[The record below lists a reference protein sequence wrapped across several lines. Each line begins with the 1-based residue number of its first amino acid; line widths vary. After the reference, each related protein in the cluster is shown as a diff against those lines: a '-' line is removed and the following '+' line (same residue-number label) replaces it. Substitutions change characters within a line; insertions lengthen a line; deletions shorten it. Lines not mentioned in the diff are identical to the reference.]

1 MFPRFSVKRPYTVI
15 VGVIMILIL
24 GYVSVT
30 DMTADLLPS
39 IELPYSIVTTVFAGA
54 SPEEVETA
62 VTRPVESAMATV
74 SNIKSI
80 NSVSSENLSMVILE
94 FEEAANMDSVN
105 LEMREK
111 LDQTAAG
118 WEDGIGNPM
127 IININPDM
135 LPVMVAAVSRE
146 SYTGARL
153 NDYVK
158 DDILAELESI
168 EGVASVSASGGVTE
182 TIEVTISGQK
192 LADTNA
198 KVRQVISDKFT
209 DAREE
214 LDKAR
219 EEIEDGIK
227 KVEAGEIEV
236 EEALKKL
243 SDGNSELA
251 KKMAQARA
259 EVDSKKSELANAKLQ
274 LTVKLSELQTQKA
287 ELQQTQTT
295 LTQIKGAR
303 DTLLKQ
309 IKDTERSLKD
319 LEELIRAYNKA
330 KDAMQGY
337 EKAIAEIEANEDLT
351 AEQKEEAVQTIK
363 SDADYILAEQSLQTL
378 EAALAAQGLSPDR
391 FESQRNQLQTA
402 LETLNSALKQ
412 MDESLKPYMDDPG
425 DLDKTLK
432 QLKDGL
438 KQIDKGE
445 KTIEKTLKQLDKGD
459 VGIREAEETI
469 NKSESDAYYQIYT
482 AMTQTMVGKQT
493 LESTKAQLENGLA
506 QLEASAEQIDTQEKE
521 AMDKAD
527 LTGVVTREMVGRIL
541 TAQNFA
547 MPAGYIG
554 EEDSQILIRVGNK
567 FSDQEELAELVI
579 VDLNMEGLD
588 PVKLSDVAD
597 VVLVNDA
604 DSVYASIDGEPGILL
619 TMQKQ
624 TGYSTGEV
632 ADRIKAKFKALET
645 EIDGIA
651 FSVLMD
657 QGVYIDFVVGS
668 VFKNLLV
675 GALLAILIL
684 ILFLRDVRPTFV
696 IALAIPI
703 SLTAAVALMYFSNI
717 SLNVISLS
725 GLALGVGMLVDNS
738 IVVTENIYRMRS
750 EGVPPARA
758 AVEGAREV
766 SGAILASTLTTCCV
780 FLPIVFTEGLT
791 KQLFTDLG
799 LTITYSL
806 MASLLVALTL
816 VPVMGRGFLSKISK
830 RQNKSYGGLAKGY
843 SRVVKWALGHRALV
857 LIIALGMLG
866 GSAYLA
872 YQNGTSLFPSMET
885 TQVTVTLTP
894 PAGSTVPEAA
904 ALSDQVIEKIMT
916 IDDVETVGGM
926 IGGGNAIMGFGMGGG
941 NSSSRSVTIY
951 IILKED
957 QTLSN
962 KQVKD
967 EILRLTKDIDCTLSV
982 NTSTMDMSMRGAS
995 GVSVLICGRDM
1006 DKLQELAGDFA
1017 AKLGQIEG
1025 IIDVSD
1031 GMARTTPELRIVV
1044 DKAAAIKHNLTVA
1057 QVFAA
1062 VYAKLSTSTTS
1073 TTIEAESKDYPVLVL
1088 DGEAEDFTPIDIV
1101 AMSITATN
1109 QDGTTTEVKLA
1120 DVADFEQS
1128 QGLSSIRRVDQ
1139 RRTITVS
1146 AKVDEEHNIGLIGG
1160 DVEKLIDS
1168 YDLPDGYDF
1177 IISGENEQIN
1187 TTMWQLVK
1195 MMILAV
1201 IFVYLVMVAQFQ
1213 SLLMPFIIM
1222 FTLPLAFTGGFLA
1235 LVITGFDLSV
1245 VAMIGLIMLTGIIV
1259 NNGIVLVDYINIL
1272 RRQGMEK
1279 REAICRAAGLRLRPI
1294 LMTSLTTILGLT
1306 TMAFGMGMGADLVQP
1321 MAVVTIGGLT
1331 YGTLMTLLV
1340 MPCMYDLLS
1349 RKKDMTEVDLD
1360 APVETE
1366 EQAAPEGSAEPEG
1379 NAPEASAEP
1388 EENAPAAPS
1397 SEGAE

>member
-15 VGVIMILIL
+15 VGVIMVLIL

-54 SPEEVETA
+54 SPEEVEGS

-74 SNIKSI
+74 SNIKTI
-80 NSVSSENLSMVILE
+80 NSISSENFSMVILE
-94 FEEAANMDSVN
+94 FEESANMDSVN

-146 SYTGARL
+146 GYSGAHL
-153 NDYVK
+153 NDYVQ

-182 TIEVTISGQK
+182 TIEVTISRQK
-192 LADTNA
+192 LEAVNG

-209 DAREE
+209 EAREE
-214 LDKAR
+214 LEKAR
-219 EEIEDGIK
+219 AEIEDGLK
-227 KVEAGEIEV
+227 KVEDGETEV
-236 EEALKKL
+236 EEALEKL

-251 KKMAQARA
+251 KRMAEARA

-287 ELQQTQTT
+287 QLQQMKTT
-295 LTQIKGAR
+295 VEQLKKAR
-303 DTLLKQ
+303 DTLVKQ
-309 IKDTERSLKD
+309 IKEAQKSLKSLQD
-319 LEELIRAYNKA
+319 MIKSYNSARTK
-330 KDAMQGY
+330 MQAL
-337 EKAIAEIEANEDLT
+337 EKAIAEIEANKDLT
-351 AEQKEEAVQTIK
+351 PEQKEEAIQAIRTG
-363 SDADYILAEQSLQTL
+363 ADYVSAEQNLQAI
-378 EAALAAQGLSPDR
+378 EKALAAQGLSP
-391 FESQRNQLQTA
+391 ELLQTQSTQMEA
-402 LETLNSALKQ
+402 TLETLQASLKQ
-412 MDESLKPYMDDPG
+412 LDENIKPYAKDPA
-425 DLDKTLK
+425 DLDKTIKEIKNGLKQIEKGEKTINKTLK
-432 QLKDGL
+432 QLEEG
-438 KQIDKGE
+438 
-445 KTIEKTLKQLDKGD
+445 TA
-459 VGIREAEETI
+459 GIREAEEEI
-469 NKSESDAYYQIYT
+469 DKSESDAYYQIYS
-482 AMTQTMVGKQT
+482 AMSQAMSGKQT
-493 LESTKAQLENGLA
+493 LEATKAQLESALA
-506 QLEASAEQIDTQEKE
+506 QLDASADQIDTQEE
-521 AMDKAD
+521 DAMDKAD
-527 LTGVVTREMVGRIL
+527 LTGVVTRDMVGKIL

-554 EEDSQILIRVGNK
+554 DEDSQMLVRVGNR
-567 FSDQEELAELVI
+567 FSKQEELAGLVI
-579 VDLNMEGLD
+579 VDLDMEGLE
-588 PVKLSDVAD
+588 PVMLSDVAD
-597 VVLVNDA
+597 VLLVNDA

-624 TGYSTGEV
+624 TGYSTGDV
-632 ADRIKAKFKALET
+632 ANSIKEHFKSLEG
-645 EIDGIA
+645 EIDGLS

-657 QGVYIDFVVGS
+657 QGIYIDFVVSS
-668 VFKNLLV
+668 VFNNLLI
-675 GALLAILIL
+675 GAGLAILIL
-684 ILFLRDVRPTFV
+684 LLFLRDIRPTFV

-750 EGVPPARA
+750 EGVPPAKA

-816 VPVMGRGFLSKISK
+816 VPVMGRGFLAKISK
-830 RQNKSYGGLAKGY
+830 RENRSYGSLSRGY
-843 SRVVKWALGHRALV
+843 SHVVKWALGHRALI
-857 LIIALGMLG
+857 LILSLGMLA

-894 PAGSTVPEAA
+894 PEGSTIPEAA
-904 ALSDQVIEKIMT
+904 ALSDQVIERIMT
-916 IDDVETVGGM
+916 IDDVETAGAM
-926 IGGGNAIMGFGMGGG
+926 IGSESALLGLDIGSGG
-941 NSSSRSVTIY
+941 SSHSATIY

-962 KQVKD
+962 SQVKE
-967 EILRLTKDIDCTLSV
+967 EILRLTQDIDCTLSIE
-982 NTSTMDMSMRGAS
+982 TSSMDMSMLGAS
-995 GVSVLICGRDM
+995 GVSVQIRGRDM
-1006 DKLQELAGDFA
+1006 DRLQELAGDFA
-1017 AKLGQIEG
+1017 EKLGQIEG
-1025 IIDVSD
+1025 ITDVSD

-1044 DKAAAIKHNLTVA
+1044 DKAAAIRHDLTVA

-1073 TTIEAESKDYPVLVL
+1073 TTLTGESKDFPVIVL
-1088 DGEAEDFTPIDIV
+1088 DGEAETFDPIDV
-1101 AMSITATN
+1101 VSMELTVTN
-1109 QDGTTTEVKLA
+1109 QDGTTKQVKLA
-1120 DVADFEQS
+1120 DVAEFELS
-1128 QGLSSIRRVDQ
+1128 QGLSTIRRVDQ

-1146 AKVDEEHNIGLIGG
+1146 AKVDGEHNIGLIGN
-1160 DVEKLIDS
+1160 DIEKLIDS
-1168 YDLPDGYDF
+1168 YELPDGYDF
-1177 IISGENEQIN
+1177 RISGENEQIN
-1187 TTMWQLVK
+1187 TTMKQLVK

-1279 REAICRAAGLRLRPI
+1279 REAIIRASGLRLRPI

-1306 TMAFGMGMGADLVQP
+1306 AMAFGMGMGADLVQP

-1331 YGTLMTLLV
+1331 YGTLTTLLV

-1349 RKKDMTEVDLD
+1349 RKKDMTEVDPD
-1360 APVETE
+1360 
-1366 EQAAPEGSAEPEG
+1366 
-1379 NAPEASAEP
+1379 
-1388 EENAPAAPS
+1388 APAAPL
-1397 SEGAE
+1397 EHGAKVITEVE

>member
-1 MFPRFSVKRPYTVI
+1 MFPKFSVKRPYTVI
-15 VGVIMILIL
+15 VGVIMVLIL

-54 SPEEVETA
+54 SPEEVETS

-94 FEEAANMDSVN
+94 FEESANMDSVN

-118 WEDGIGNPM
+118 WEDKIGSPM

-146 SYTGARL
+146 GYSGARL

-158 DDILAELESI
+158 DNILAELESV

-182 TIEVTISGQK
+182 TIQVTISKEK
-192 LADTNA
+192 LSEVNGNVR
-198 KVRQVISDKFT
+198 KVVSDKFA
-209 DAREE
+209 DARKE
-214 LDKAR
+214 LEDGR
-219 EEIEDGIK
+219 REIEDGLK
-227 KVEAGEIEV
+227 KVDDGEKEV
-236 EEALKKL
+236 DEALTKL
-243 SDGNSELA
+243 SEGNEELA
-251 KKMAQARA
+251 KQMAKART
-259 EVDSKKSELANAKLQ
+259 EVDSKKSELEGAKLQ
-274 LTVKLSELQTQKA
+274 LTVKLSELQAKKA
-287 ELQQTQTT
+287 ELQQTRTMLVQ
-295 LTQIKGAR
+295 LRSAR
-303 DTLLKQ
+303 DTLTKQ
-309 IKDTERSLKD
+309 IKDTKKALKD
-319 LEELIRAYNKA
+319 LEEMIKAYNKA
-330 KDAMQGY
+330 KKKMEGF
-337 EKAIAEIEANEDLT
+337 EKSIAEIEASTKLT
-351 AEQKEEAVQTIK
+351 DKEKEKAIK
-363 SDADYILAEQSLQTL
+363 AIKKDKDYVKTEQSLKTL
-378 EAALAAQGLSPDR
+378 EKAFKAQGLTP
-391 FESQRNQLQTA
+391 ELLETQHAQLETA
-402 LETLNSALKQ
+402 LETLNGALK
-412 MDESLKPYMDDPG
+412 E
-425 DLDKTLK
+425 LDKTLK
-432 QLKDGL
+432 PYVKDAGNL
-438 KQIDKGE
+438 N
-445 KTIEKTLKQLDKGD
+445 KTLKQLDDGLKQIEKGEKTINKTLKQLEEGSA
-459 VGIREAEETI
+459 GIREAEAAIGE
-469 NKSESDAYYQIYT
+469 NESSAYYEIYS
-482 AMTQTMVGKQT
+482 AMTQAMVGRQT
-493 LESTKAQLENGLA
+493 LEATKAQLEAALE
-506 QLEASAEQIDTQEKE
+506 QLDAAAEQIDTQEE
-521 AMDKAD
+521 DAMDKAD
-527 LTGVVTREMVGRIL
+527 LLGVITRDMVGKIL

-554 EEDSQILIRVGNK
+554 EEDNQILVRVGDK
-567 FSDQEELAELVI
+567 FITKEDLADLVI
-579 VDLNMEGLD
+579 VDLDMEGLE

-604 DSVYASIDGEPGILL
+604 DSVYAAIDGEPGILL

-624 TGYSTGEV
+624 TGYSTGDV
-632 ADRIKAKFKALET
+632 ADSIKARFEALEG
-645 EIDGIA
+645 EVDGLS

-657 QGVYIDFVVGS
+657 QGIYIDFVVSS
-668 VFKNLLV
+668 VFKNLLI

-684 ILFLRDVRPTFV
+684 ILFLRDIRPTFV

-703 SLTAAVALMYFSNI
+703 SLTAAVALMYFSHI

-816 VPVMGRGFLSKISK
+816 VPVMGKGFLTRISEK
-830 RQNKSYGGLAKGY
+830 KNRSYSLAAKGY
-843 SRVVKWALGHRALV
+843 SAAVKWALGHRAIVLV
-857 LIIALGMLG
+857 LALAMLA
-866 GSAYLA
+866 GSGWLA
-872 YQNGTSLFPSMET
+872 YRNGTSLFPDMET

-894 PAGSTVPEAA
+894 PEGSTIPEAA
-904 ALSDQVIEKIMT
+904 ALSDQVIERIMT

-926 IGGGNAIMGFGMGGG
+926 IGNGSALMGLNLGGG
-941 NSSSRSVTIY
+941 GSSRSVTIY

-957 QTLSN
+957 QKLSN
-962 KQVKD
+962 KEVKE
-967 EILRLTKDIDCTLSV
+967 EILRLTEDIDCTLSV
-982 NTSTMDMSMRGAS
+982 NTSTFDMSMLGAS
-995 GVSVLICGRDM
+995 GVSVLVSGRDM
-1006 DKLQELAGDFA
+1006 DRLQELAGDFA
-1017 AKLGQIEG
+1017 QKLGQIEG
-1025 IIDVSD
+1025 ITDVSD
-1031 GMARTTPELRIVV
+1031 GMARTTPELRIIV
-1044 DKAAAIKHNLTVA
+1044 DKAAAIKYNLTVA

-1062 VYAKLSTSTTS
+1062 IYAKLSTSTTS
-1073 TTIEAESKDYPVLVL
+1073 TTLAGESKDFPVLVL
-1088 DGEAEDFTPIDIV
+1088 DGEADTFDTIDV
-1101 AMSITATN
+1101 YSMTITATN
-1109 QDGTTTEVKLA
+1109 QDGTRSEIKLS
-1120 DVADFEQS
+1120 DVARFERA

-1146 AKVDEEHNIGLIGG
+1146 AKVDENHNIGLVGG
-1160 DVEKLIDS
+1160 DIQKLVDS
-1168 YDLPDGYDF
+1168 YDLPDGYE
-1177 IISGENEQIN
+1177 ITISGENKQISD
-1187 TTMWQLVK
+1187 TMGQLVK

-1279 REAICRAAGLRLRPI
+1279 REAIVKAAGLRLRPI

-1306 TMAFGMGMGADLVQP
+1306 AMAFGMGMGADLVQP

-1331 YGTLMTLLV
+1331 YGTLTTLVV

-1349 RKKDMTEVDLD
+1349 RRKDMTE
-1360 APVETE
+1360 E
-1366 EQAAPEGSAEPEG
+1366 EPE
-1379 NAPEASAEP
+1379 
-1388 EENAPAAPS
+1388 APAKSGDPQIKVITV
-1397 SEGAE
+1397 EE

>member
-1 MFPRFSVKRPYTVI
+1 MFPKFSVKRPYTVI
-15 VGVIMILIL
+15 VGVIMVLIL

-54 SPEEVETA
+54 SPEEVETS

-94 FEEAANMDSVN
+94 FEESANMDSVN

-146 SYTGARL
+146 GYTGARL

-182 TIEVTISGQK
+182 TIEVTINKQK
-192 LADTNA
+192 FSDINT
-198 KVRQVISDKFT
+198 KVRDVISDKFT

-214 LDKAR
+214 LEKAR
-219 EEIEDGIK
+219 EELEDGIK

-236 EEALKKL
+236 EDALKKL

-259 EVDSKKSELANAKLQ
+259 EVDSKKSDLANAKLQ
-274 LTVKLSELQTQKA
+274 LTVKLSELQTKRA

-295 LTQIKGAR
+295 LTQIKSAR

-309 IKDTERSLKD
+309 IKDAEKSLKD
-319 LEELIRAYNKA
+319 MEALIRSYNQT
-330 KDAMQGY
+330 KDAMQGF
-337 EKAIAEIEANEDLT
+337 EQAITEIEANEDLT
-351 AEQKEEAVQTIK
+351 EEQKEEAIAAIRTG
-363 SDADYILAEQSLQTL
+363 ADYVLAEQSLQTL
-378 EAALAAQGLSPDR
+378 ETALKAQGLEPGQLEATR
-391 FESQRNQLQTA
+391 SQMQTA
-402 LETLNSALKQ
+402 LETLNSALAQ

-438 KQIDKGE
+438 KELDKGE
-445 KTIEKTLKQLDKGD
+445 KTLQKTLKQLEQGSA
-459 VGIREAEETI
+459 GIREAEEAI
-469 NKSESDAYYQIYT
+469 NKSESDAYYQIYS

-493 LESTKAQLENGLA
+493 LESTKAQLEAGLA
-506 QLEASAEQIDTQEKE
+506 QLEASEEQIDTQEKD

-554 EEDSQILIRVGNK
+554 DEDSQILIRVGNR
-567 FSDQEELAELVI
+567 FSTQEELADLVI
-579 VDLNMEGLD
+579 VDLNMEGLE

-604 DSVYASIDGEPGILL
+604 DKVYASIDGEPGILL

-624 TGYSTGEV
+624 TGYSTGDV
-632 ADRIKAKFKALET
+632 ADRIKARFDSLSK
-645 EIDGIA
+645 EIDGLS

-657 QGVYIDFVVGS
+657 QGIYIDFVVGS
-668 VFKNLLV
+668 VFQNLLV
-675 GALLAILIL
+675 GAALAILIL
-684 ILFLRDVRPTFV
+684 VLFLRDVRPTFV

-758 AVEGAREV
+758 AVEGAKEV

-830 RQNKSYGGLAKGY
+830 KGNKSYGGLSRGY
-843 SRVVKWALGHRALV
+843 SRVVRWALGHRALI
-857 LIIALGMLG
+857 LLLALAMLG

-872 YQNGTSLFPSMET
+872 YKNGTSLFPEMET

-894 PAGSTVPEAA
+894 PEGSTVPEAA
-904 ALSDQVIEKIMT
+904 ALSDQVIERIMT

-926 IGGGNAIMGFGMGGG
+926 IGGGGALMGIGAGGG
-941 NSSSRSVTIY
+941 GSGSGSRSVTIY

-962 KQVKD
+962 KEVKD
-967 EILRLTKDIDCTLSV
+967 EILRLTEDIDCTLSV
-982 NTSTMDMSMRGAS
+982 NTSTMDMSMLGAS
-995 GVSVLICGRDM
+995 GVSVLVSGRDM

-1017 AKLGQIEG
+1017 EKLGQIEG
-1025 IIDVSD
+1025 ITDVSD
-1031 GMARTTPELRIVV
+1031 GMTRTTPELRIVV

-1073 TTIEAESKDYPVLVL
+1073 TTIAAESKDYPVLVL
-1088 DGEAEDFTPIDIV
+1088 DGEAETFDPIDIV

-1120 DVADFEQS
+1120 DVADFEQAE
-1128 QGLSSIRRVDQ
+1128 GLSSIRRVDQ

-1146 AKVDEEHNIGLIGG
+1146 AKVDEEHNIGLIGS

-1168 YDLPDGYDF
+1168 YDLPEGYDF
-1177 IISGENEQIN
+1177 VLSGENEQIN

-1213 SLLMPFIIM
+1213 SMLMPFIIM

-1279 REAICRAAGLRLRPI
+1279 REAICMAAGLRLRPI

-1331 YGTLMTLLV
+1331 YGTLTTLVV

-1360 APVETE
+1360 APGKTDIPAVEPAE
-1366 EQAAPEGSAEPEG
+1366 EGE
-1379 NAPEASAEP
+1379 
-1388 EENAPAAPS
+1388 
-1397 SEGAE
+1397 

>member
-1 MFPRFSVKRPYTVI
+1 MFPKFSVKRPYTVI
-15 VGVIMILIL
+15 VGVIMVLIL

-54 SPEEVETA
+54 SPEEVETS

-94 FEEAANMDSVN
+94 FEESANMDSVN

-118 WEDGIGNPM
+118 WEDKIGSPM

-146 SYTGARL
+146 GYSGPRL

-182 TIEVTISGQK
+182 TIEVTISKEK
-192 LADTNA
+192 LRVVNA
-198 KVRQVISDKFT
+198 NVRQVISDKFE
-209 DAREE
+209 DARKE
-214 LDKAR
+214 LEKGR
-219 EEIEDGIK
+219 KEIEDGLK
-227 KVEAGEIEV
+227 KVESGEKDV
-236 EEALKKL
+236 EDALKKL
-243 SDGNSELA
+243 SEGNEELA
-251 KKMAQARA
+251 KKMAEART
-259 EVDSKKSELANAKLQ
+259 EVDSKKSELANARLQ
-274 LTVKLSELQTQKA
+274 LTVKLSELQAQKA
-287 ELQQTQTT
+287 ELQQTKTT
-295 LTQIKGAR
+295 LEQLKSARDNITRQIKETKKAL
-303 DTLLKQ
+303 T
-309 IKDTERSLKD
+309 D
-319 LEELIRAYNKA
+319 LEDMIKAYNKA
-330 KDAMQGY
+330 KKKMEGF
-337 EKAIAEIEANEDLT
+337 EKSIAEIEASEKLT
-351 AEQKEEAVQTIK
+351 DKEKEKAVKGIRNDK
-363 SDADYILAEQSLQTL
+363 DYVKTEQSLKTL
-378 EAALAAQGLSPDR
+378 EKAFKAQGLSPELL
-391 FESQRNQLQTA
+391 ESQRTRLETA
-402 LETLNSALKQ
+402 LETLNSALK
-412 MDESLKPYMDDPG
+412 E
-425 DLDKTLK
+425 LDKTLK
-432 QLKDGL
+432 PYTKDPGNLSKTLKQLNDGL
-438 KQIDKGE
+438 KQIEKGE
-445 KTIEKTLKQLDKGD
+445 KTINETLKKLEKGSA
-459 VGIREAEETI
+459 GIREAEAAIGE
-469 NKSESDAYYQIYT
+469 NESSAYYQIYSS
-482 AMTQTMVGKQT
+482 MTQAMVGKQT
-493 LESTKAQLENGLA
+493 LEATKAQLEAALE
-506 QLEASAEQIDTQEKE
+506 QLNASAEQIDTQEEDAK
-521 AMDKAD
+521 DKAD
-527 LTGVVTREMVGRIL
+527 LVGIVTRDMVGKIL

-554 EEDSQILIRVGNK
+554 EEDDQTLVRVGNK
-567 FSDQEELAELVI
+567 FITQEELAELVI
-579 VDLNMEGLD
+579 VDLDMEGLE
-588 PVKLSDVAD
+588 PVKLADVAD

-604 DSVYASIDGEPGILL
+604 DSVYAAIDGEPGILL

-624 TGYSTGEV
+624 TGYSTGDV
-632 ADRIKAKFKALET
+632 ADSIKARFAALEG
-645 EIDGIA
+645 EIGGLS

-657 QGVYIDFVVGS
+657 QGIYIDYVVGS

-684 ILFLRDVRPTFV
+684 ILFLRDIRPTFV

-703 SLTAAVALMYFSNI
+703 SLTAAVPLMYFSNI

-758 AVEGAREV
+758 AVEGAKEV

-816 VPVMGRGFLSKISK
+816 VPVMGKGFLSRISK
-830 RQNKSYGGLAKGY
+830 RQNKSYSGVAKGY
-843 SRVVKWALGHRALV
+843 SRVVRWALGHRALV
-857 LIIALGMLG
+857 LLLSTAMLG

-872 YQNGTSLFPSMET
+872 YRNGTSLFPAMET

-894 PAGSTVPEAA
+894 PEGSTVPEAA
-904 ALSDQVIEKIMT
+904 ALSDQVIERIMT
-916 IDDVETVGGM
+916 IEDVETVGGM
-926 IGGGNAIMGFGMGGG
+926 IGSGGALMGMDLGGG
-941 NSSSRSVTIY
+941 GGGGSRSVTIY

-962 KQVKD
+962 KEVKD
-967 EILRLTKDIDCTLSV
+967 EILRLTEDIDCTLSV
-982 NTSTMDMSMRGAS
+982 NTSTFDMSMLGAS
-995 GVSVLICGRDM
+995 GVSVQVSGRDM
-1006 DKLQELAGDFA
+1006 DRLQELASDFA
-1017 AKLGQIEG
+1017 EKLGQIEG

-1044 DKAAAIKHNLTVA
+1044 DKAAAIKYNLTVA

-1062 VYAKLSTSTTS
+1062 IYAKLSTSTTS
-1073 TTIEAESKDYPVLVL
+1073 TTLAGESKDFPVLVL
-1088 DGEAEDFTPIDIV
+1088 DGEAEAFGFVDIL
-1101 AMSITATN
+1101 AMTITATN
-1109 QDGTTTEVKLA
+1109 QDGTTTEVKLS
-1120 DVADFEQS
+1120 DVADFETT

-1160 DVEKLIDS
+1160 DIEKLIDS
-1168 YDLPDGYDF
+1168 YQLPDGYSF
-1177 IISGENEQIN
+1177 ILSGENEQIN
-1187 TTMWQLVK
+1187 TTMGQLAK
-1195 MMILAV
+1195 MMILAI

-1235 LVITGFDLSV
+1235 LIITGFDLSV

-1272 RRQGMEK
+1272 RREGMEK

-1331 YGTLMTLLV
+1331 YGTLTTLVV

-1349 RKKDMTEVDLD
+1349 RKKDMREVDLD
-1360 APVETE
+1360 APAGGE
-1366 EQAAPEGSAEPEG
+1366 EQEEAEAAAPRERLPDT
-1379 NAPEASAEP
+1379 
-1388 EENAPAAPS
+1388 PAL
-1397 SEGAE
+1397 EGAE